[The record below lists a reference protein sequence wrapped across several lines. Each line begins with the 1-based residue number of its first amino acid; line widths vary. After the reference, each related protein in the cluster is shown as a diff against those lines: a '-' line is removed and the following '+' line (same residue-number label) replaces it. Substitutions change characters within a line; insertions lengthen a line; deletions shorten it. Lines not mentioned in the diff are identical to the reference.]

1 MALTKVTGSVIK
13 DSVSLSGN
21 VSVGG
26 TLTYQDVTNVDA
38 LGIGTF
44 RTGIKV
50 LAGQVDVGSNI
61 KLGNAGIITA
71 TTFIGNLTGNPTGSG
86 ANLTNLPAANLT
98 GTLPAISGANLTNL
112 PAPAITAINNAS
124 DNRIVTSN
132 GGTTVNAEELLTY
145 DGSELSLPK
154 AKFSTTAPLS
164 FISNGATGTFNKTVV
179 YANYNN
185 TSNHA
190 YNGILFDMGHL
201 TDSAAGEVRKFTIG
215 ERGGPTNVTFDQ
227 NGIHFGH
234 GSGNPTLNANT
245 GLDDY
250 EEGTYTPA
258 ITYDSADS
266 GNKSYQAR
274 HGTYTKIGRVVTA
287 NFYVELNNRGTGNGA
302 VAVSL
307 PFTVG
312 SYLNSTSLEAGGVI
326 HYFTGLV
333 NSWSDITLSA
343 LDGLARCRCYG
354 IGGQY
359 SNASSAFEY
368 SALANTFNIRGS
380 ITYQST

>member
-1 MALTKVTGSVIK
+1 MSI
-13 DSVSLSGN
+13 
-21 VSVGG
+21 VSVDNIQPIGSG
-26 TLTYQDVTNVDA
+26 TSVTVNSAATLVLNNA
-38 LGIGTF
+38 NS
-44 RTGIKV
+44 TGV
-50 LAGQVDVGSNI
+50 
-61 KLGNAGIITA
+61 ITA
-71 TTFIGNLTGNPTGSG
+71 TSFSGSG

-201 TDSAAGEVRKFTIG
+201 TDSSAGEVRKFTIG

-266 GNKSYQAR
+266 GNKTYQSR

-287 NFYVELNNRGTGNGA
+287 NFFVELSNRGTGNGT

-326 HYFTGLV
+326 HYFTNLM

-343 LDGLARCRCYG
+343 LDGLARCRMYG
-354 IGGQY
+354 ISGQY
-359 SNASSAFEY
+359 GASTVGFEY
-368 SALANTFNIRGS
+368 SAISNTFNIRGS